1 MPETSEFDRKLQA
14 ALTELQATGMRRRW
28 SFNPYE
34 SNLLRWLGF
43 RVRPPHYRSFW
54 RAFFGI
60 GLYFGIIW
68 GIGMWIMLWRFE
80 WTGAGVP
87 WRYIIGTCLVGTLY
101 GLFMAL
107 SLRRDRRKYR
117 LSKWDDL

>member
-14 ALTELQATGMRRRW
+14 ALTELEATGMWRW
-28 SFNPYE
+28 SYNPPE
-34 SNLLRWLGF
+34 GIVSRKVGF
-43 RVRPPHYRSFW
+43 RVRPPHYRPFW

-68 GIGMWIMLWRFE
+68 GIGMWIMLWRVE
-80 WTGAGVP
+80 WSGTGVP
-87 WRYIIGTCLVGTLY
+87 WRYLIVTCLAGTLF
-101 GLFMAL
+101 GLSMAL